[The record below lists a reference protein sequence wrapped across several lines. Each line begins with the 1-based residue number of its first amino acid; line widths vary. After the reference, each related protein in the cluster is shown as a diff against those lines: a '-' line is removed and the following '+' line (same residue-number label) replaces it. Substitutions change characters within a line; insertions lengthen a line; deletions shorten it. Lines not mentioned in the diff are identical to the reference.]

1 MLRDREKAK
10 IVAADDDPHMLR
22 LVQRSLEAAGYQVLT
37 ANNGRVALDLV
48 ASENPDLLILDLR
61 MPVLDGWE
69 VCRRVREFSSVPII
83 MLTQLNDELD
93 RVRGLDTGADDYLG
107 KPFGTKE
114 LVARVRAALRRAQDY
129 NQERT
134 QSVVTSGD
142 LVVDFTQ
149 HQVTLRGRVVDL
161 TPTEYRLLAHLA
173 RNAGRVLTQ
182 SDILTRV
189 WGPAYEGESHLLRV
203 NIARLRQKIED
214 DPSHPKRIITRQGI
228 GYLLVADDASE
239 P

>member
-69 VCRRVREFSSVPII
+69 VCRRVREFSAVPII

-228 GYLLVADDASE
+228 GYLLVADGASE